1 MIKKVFI
8 AVLCFGILLG
18 IGCGRE
24 EGNVIPFSSDRE
36 TEEDNKN
43 SLSDAER
50 EKILNELTVFCNEH
64 KEKLNEMSEYFINAV
79 EEISDYKDKKKLPD
93 IEELAGAF
101 TDEESRE
108 ILEKLNPYY
117 PDAYNYKH
125 EFKQVYYYYPYDY
138 EEEYAAPEFK
148 VVYIK
153 TDGKELE
160 RFLDDMDTGWE
171 VRKIDKHLF
180 AVLESWPYT

>member
-43 SLSDAER
+43 SLSDA
-50 EKILNELTVFCNEH
+50 
-64 KEKLNEMSEYFINAV
+64 
-79 EEISDYKDKKKLPD
+79 
-93 IEELAGAF
+93 
-101 TDEESRE
+101 ESRE

>member
-64 KEKLNEMSEYFINAV
+64 KEKLNEMSEYFLDAV
-79 EEISDYKDKKKLPD
+79 EDLSDYEDESKLPD
-93 IEELAGAF
+93 IDSLAGKF
-101 TDEESRE
+101 TDEESKE
-108 ILEKLNPYY
+108 I
-117 PDAYNYKH
+117 
-125 EFKQVYYYYPYDY
+125 F
-138 EEEYAAPEFK
+138 
-148 VVYIK
+148 
-153 TDGKELE
+153 
-160 RFLDDMDTGWE
+160 
-171 VRKIDKHLF
+171 
-180 AVLESWPYT
+180 